1 VSRLL
6 DNMNPQQRE
15 GIQAVD
21 GPVLLLAGAGSGKTR
36 VITHRIAYLIEE
48 RGVRPDQ
55 ILAVTFTNKAATEM
69 AERVDK
75 LLGHSAVARPLL
87 STFHSF
93 CVRVLRRDIEA
104 LRVNNS
110 GLTRTFAIYDEA
122 DQQAVVKTALKRL
135 AIDDKQLKPRVA
147 LGRISWAKN
156 HMIDPQE
163 YFLASTNPMEEKIA
177 HIFEIY
183 RKELFKANALDF
195 DDLLLETVRLL
206 KVAPE
211 VRERY
216 NRRYKYLLIDEYQDT
231 NRPQYELMKL
241 LAGPAHNVCV
251 VGDEDQSI
259 YSWRGAD
266 IRNILEFE
274 KDFPEVRTIRLEQ
287 NYRSTQII
295 LEGASAVVANNIQR
309 KGKTLFTTREGGS
322 LIGYY
327 EAPDGENEALFIADR
342 IQQYLREAG
351 QSDPDVP
358 PRCAVLYRTNSQS
371 RLVEE
376 ALRRYQIQYHMVG
389 GFSFYERAE
398 VKDILSYMKLV
409 LNPHDSIAFARVVNS
424 PARGIGKT
432 TMETLERIALT
443 AGLSTWDA
451 VARATKEQLLPA
463 RALQALAKFRRLIED
478 ARAMLGPNFA
488 DKLTADLAPEGD
500 AAEQNGIEAA
510 ASVDAAELNPVE
522 IAVESDEDDVAA
534 AEPDTSFDTSFN
546 FGFDFGPSEEIST
559 IAPENAAGTVHYD
572 AYDRLD
578 HADSDDW
585 YLSDAQLDRLR
596 DKVARLEEQARKL
609 GTSAP
614 ELNVTTI
621 TKGWFRVRIMF
632 DPQETGGW
640 SIVAMKGTHLDS
652 TDFGVLKG
660 EQIPH
665 NIDFSGWDCD
675 LCNRQI
681 ERKQLFLLRKGSEYE
696 RAGSTCIE
704 RFKNIRPRIFQFH
717 SEAKD
722 SLRTWLSQEGTKE
735 IPQSR
740 PSLYSLADSIR
751 GVQQSKSEA
760 TDVQPRQV
768 AAPFIL
774 ATLTPRSPMGSL
786 ESGPPPANLAEFN
799 PFAPVV
805 LKRGANITPE
815 RAAEILMADERD
827 AGAGGFRKPG
837 DAATLPELIKF
848 LNDRSGYIRTLEEE
862 ATPESF
868 SRIENL
874 KELANAAQDAQER
887 GETLSEFLDHAAL
900 VSDADSYSAEAR
912 VTLMTLHAAKGLE
925 FPLVFIAGM
934 EEGLFPSSRT
944 LVDPGGLEEERR
956 LCYVGMTRAMDTL
969 IMTRAR
975 YRRRYGSDMPDSTIP
990 SRFLEEV
997 PSRLIED
1004 LGSPAPRPQFSGSA
1018 YATPYPQRSRF
1029 GRPIGGEE
1037 GDRHYSY
1044 EDEDQSANPPA
1055 NRRTA
1060 SKFSTTRVAPG
1071 SRPVSTS
1078 GSVDNIANFF
1088 AARGQKFARPKLDIP
1103 EPTGKTG
1110 LRQGSRVRHPK
1121 YGEGTVF
1128 RREGE
1133 GDDAKITVQFQQHGV
1148 KKLVEKFAQ
1157 LEAL

>member
-1 VSRLL
+1 
-6 DNMNPQQRE
+6 MNPQQRE
-15 GIQAVD
+15 GILAVD

-48 RGVRPDQ
+48 RGVPADS
-55 ILAVTFTNKAATEM
+55 ILAVTFTNKAAKEM

-75 LLGHSAVARPLL
+75 ILGHSSLAKPML

-110 GLTRTFAIYDEA
+110 GLTRTFAIYDET

-135 AIDDKQLKPRVA
+135 AIDDKSLKPRVA

-206 KVAPE
+206 KSSTE

-241 LAGPAHNVCV
+241 LAGPAGNVCV

-266 IRNILEFE
+266 IKNILEFE
-274 KDFPEVRTIRLEQ
+274 KDFPKVRTIRLEQ

-295 LEGASAVVANNIQR
+295 LEGASAVVANNTQR

-342 IQQYLREAG
+342 IQQYLRAAG
-351 QSDPDVP
+351 GQEDL

-389 GFSFYERAE
+389 GFSFYDRAE

-409 LNPHDSIAFARVVNS
+409 QNPHDSIALARVVNS
-424 PARGIGKT
+424 PPRGIGKT

-443 AGLSTWDA
+443 TGISTWSA
-451 VARATKEQLLPA
+451 IARATEDRLLPA
-463 RALQALAKFRRLIED
+463 RALDALAKFRRLIGD

-488 DKLTADLAPEGD
+488 DKLSSDLTL
-500 AAEQNGIEAA
+500 
-510 ASVDAAELNPVE
+510 VDASPDYGLLPDTYGGAPDDISFN
-522 IAVESDEDDVAA
+522 ASDFTDTDDDDAPIETGA
-534 AEPDTSFDTSFN
+534 DKPADTSFDTSFN

-559 IAPENAAGTVHYD
+559 IAAENSI
-572 AYDRLD
+572 
-578 HADSDDW
+578 DSDEAHD
-585 YLSDAQLDRLR
+585 
-596 DKVARLEEQARKL
+596 
-609 GTSAP
+609 
-614 ELNVTTI
+614 
-621 TKGWFRVRIMF
+621 
-632 DPQETGGW
+632 
-640 SIVAMKGTHLDS
+640 
-652 TDFGVLKG
+652 
-660 EQIPH
+660 
-665 NIDFSGWDCD
+665 IDTAS
-675 LCNRQI
+675 
-681 ERKQLFLLRKGSEYE
+681 
-696 RAGSTCIE
+696 
-704 RFKNIRPRIFQFH
+704 
-717 SEAKD
+717 
-722 SLRTWLSQEGTKE
+722 
-735 IPQSR
+735 
-740 PSLYSLADSIR
+740 
-751 GVQQSKSEA
+751 
-760 TDVQPRQV
+760 
-768 AAPFIL
+768 
-774 ATLTPRSPMGSL
+774 
-786 ESGPPPANLAEFN
+786 FN

-805 LKRGANITPE
+805 LKDNKPLKR
-815 RAAEILMADERD
+815 RAANSHDPTEAAADRIMADERVE
-827 AGAGGFRKPG
+827 GFRKPG
-837 DAATLPELIKF
+837 DPATLPELIKF
-848 LNDRSGYIRTLEEE
+848 LNDRSGYIRALEDE

-887 GETLSEFLDHAAL
+887 GETLAEFLDHAAL

-925 FPLVFIAGM
+925 FPLVFMAGM

-944 LVDPGGLEEERR
+944 LVDPTGLEEERR

-969 IMTRAR
+969 VMTRAR
-975 YRRRYGSDMPDSTIP
+975 YRRRYGSDMPDASIP

-997 PSRLIED
+997 PSQLIED
-1004 LGSPAPRPQFSGSA
+1004 LGSPPVRTQFSGSS
-1018 YATPYPQRSRF
+1018 YSTPYPQRNRF
-1029 GRPIGGEE
+1029 GRPTDTDDAIE
-1037 GDRHYSY
+1037 RHYSY
-1044 EDEDQSANPPA
+1044 EDEDQSSYSSNSNAA
-1055 NRRTA
+1055 ATGRAA
-1060 SKFSTTRVAPG
+1060 STKFSTTRVAPG
-1071 SRPVSTS
+1071 SRPVGAPVSAG
-1078 GSVDNIANFF
+1078 GSMDNIANFF
-1088 AARGQKFARPKLDIP
+1088 AGRAGGAGQKFSRPKLDIP
-1103 EPTGKTG
+1103 APIGKTG

-1128 RREGE
+1128 RREGD